1 MQKENTLNTKWQ
13 SKTSNIRSACADE
26 KGIVLIAAI
35 ALVAILAL
43 VGTVAVIT
51 TNTDIKISDNYKTSV
66 KALYAAQ
73 AGSDETKA
81 RLSGPSSAASYA
93 GDPALNPDENWS
105 AYILTSNTWQT
116 SDDPNYNNIYK
127 NYIPK
132 YSPVAHTNTVIVA
145 NSLQTGISYW
155 VKIRHKREYDAEQAG
170 HTTTSLHYYDNDG
183 STATHTAGAPGNI
196 VFYGYE
202 DPSAPTTAVQFTSNA
217 PPAKY
222 EPVEIITAYG
232 SSGGSLKVIEIEVV
246 HYPGP
251 PIVAPLY
258 SKYHVDINGS
268 SATVD
273 GNDNCS
279 TNPSLPPAYVLSPP
293 GDIEYNESHPPSFG
307 GNPPLPQTGPID
319 VDIMGY
325 INAMKND
332 ATITITSD
340 QTNGTYGNA
349 SNYVICYSDTSNPPN
364 NQGLSLNGV
373 TGYGILLVKGDLK
386 LGGGFIWH
394 GLILSTGDVQLD
406 GGGSGVNIYGSI
418 LSVQTS
424 TINGGINVYYNSCD
438 IQDALENQPLKVIK
452 WKEDY

>member
-1 MQKENTLNTKWQ
+1 MNSKRQ
-13 SKTSNIRSACADE
+13 SDKLGIVTTWAAE
-26 KGIVLIAAI
+26 KGIVFIAVLVLI
-35 ALVAILAL
+35 VILAL

-51 TNTDIKISDNYKTSV
+51 TNTDIKISGNYKTSV
-66 KALYAAQ
+66 QALYAAQ
-73 AGSDETKA
+73 AGIEEARA
-81 RLSGPSSAASYA
+81 RLRGASSAANYA
-93 GDPALNPDENWS
+93 GDPAASPNANWS
-105 AYILTSNTWQT
+105 AYILTTNTWQT
-116 SDDPNYNNIYK
+116 SDDPNYNASYT

-132 YSPVAHTNTVIVA
+132 YNPVNHTNTSIVA

-170 HTTTSLHYYDNDG
+170 HGTTSPHYYDNDG
-183 STATHTAGAPGNI
+183 STATHTSGAPGNI
-196 VFYGYE
+196 VYYGYE
-202 DPSAPTTAVQFTSNA
+202 NPLAPTTAVQFTSST

-222 EPVEIITAYG
+222 KPVEIITAYG
-232 SSGGSLKVIEIEVV
+232 SSGGSVKVIEIEVV
-246 HYPGP
+246 YDSGP
-251 PIVAPLY
+251 PILSPLY
-258 SKYHVDINGS
+258 SKYSVEINGS

-293 GDIEYNESHPPSFG
+293 GSVSISGSPTLTGVPSS
-307 GNPPLPQTGPID
+307 PQTGPID
-319 VDIMGY
+319 VVILGY
-325 INAMKND
+325 INALKND

-394 GLILSTGDVQLD
+394 GLILSTADVELN
-406 GGGSGVNIYGSI
+406 GGGGGVNIYGAI

-424 TINGGINVYYNSCD
+424 TINGGINAYYNSCN
-438 IQDALENQPLKVIK
+438 IVDALENQPLKVIK
-452 WKEDY
+452 WKEVY